1 MMYHIPDVLSTD
13 QVAEFTRQLAQAE
26 WVDGRV
32 TVGSQGAAVKQ
43 NQQIDTR
50 TPLYARLQAAVLDML
65 RGHPQFFSAALPRT
79 ISAPLFNRY
88 GPGETYGF
96 HVDGAVRQNG
106 EAAVED
112 AVLMDGVVV
121 KAGAVAGWMRTDLS
135 ATLFLCDP
143 ESYEGGEL
151 VIEDTY
157 GQHRVKL
164 PAGHLVLYPASSL
177 HCVTPVTRGVRQ
189 ASFLW
194 IQSMVRDDKQRA
206 MLYDLDRTIQSLKA
220 RFGDGE
226 EVLSLLNMYHN
237 LLRQWTE
244 V

>member
-1 MMYHIPDVLSTD
+1 METNEKKAFL
-13 QVAEFTRQLAQAE
+13 EE
-26 WVDGRV
+26 
-32 TVGSQGAAVKQ
+32 
-43 NQQIDTR
+43 
-50 TPLYARLQAAVLDML
+50 LQK
-65 RGHPQFFSAALPRT
+65 
-79 ISAPLFNRY
+79 APEIY
-88 GPGETYGF
+88 VIMSVCTKMPYVYCE
-96 HVDGAVRQNG
+96 
-106 EAAVED
+106 
-112 AVLMDGVVV
+112 
-121 KAGAVAGWMRTDLS
+121 
-135 ATLFLCDP
+135 P

>member
-88 GPGETYGF
+88 GPGE
-96 HVDGAVRQNG
+96 
-106 EAAVED
+106 
-112 AVLMDGVVV
+112 
-121 KAGAVAGWMRTDLS
+121 AGWMRTDLS

>member
-1 MMYHIPDVLSTD
+1 MV
-13 QVAEFTRQLAQAE
+13 FTSMAPFA
-26 WVDGRV
+26 
-32 TVGSQGAAVKQ
+32 
-43 NQQIDTR
+43 R
-50 TPLYARLQAAVLDML
+50 TARRA
-65 RGHPQFFSAALPRT
+65 GCALICQRRCSFA
-79 ISAPLFNRY
+79 IRRAI
-88 GPGETYGF
+88 
-96 HVDGAVRQNG
+96 
-106 EAAVED
+106 
-112 AVLMDGVVV
+112 
-121 KAGAVAGWMRTDLS
+121 
-135 ATLFLCDP
+135 
-143 ESYEGGEL
+143 EGGEL

>member
-13 QVAEFTRQLAQAE
+13 QVAEFTQQLAQAE

-106 EAAVED
+106 
-112 AVLMDGVVV
+112 
-121 KAGAVAGWMRTDLS
+121 
-135 ATLFLCDP
+135 
-143 ESYEGGEL
+143 
-151 VIEDTY
+151 
-157 GQHRVKL
+157 
-164 PAGHLVLYPASSL
+164 
-177 HCVTPVTRGVRQ
+177 
-189 ASFLW
+189 
-194 IQSMVRDDKQRA
+194 
-206 MLYDLDRTIQSLKA
+206 
-220 RFGDGE
+220 
-226 EVLSLLNMYHN
+226 
-237 LLRQWTE
+237 
-244 V
+244 